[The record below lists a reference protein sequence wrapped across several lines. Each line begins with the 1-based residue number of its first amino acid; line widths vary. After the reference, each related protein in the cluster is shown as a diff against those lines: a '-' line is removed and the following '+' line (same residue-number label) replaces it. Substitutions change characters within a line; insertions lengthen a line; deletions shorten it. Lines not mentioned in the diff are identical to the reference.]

1 MYSEHRVE
9 QVCQTDTMRLRNK
22 SKQMPVAVEAPRA
35 SVLNDLQAR
44 FVMAIKQLI
53 GNTARWPLVGQLKR
67 FGAKPLHADHRHDL
81 VGENASDCGGG
92 LEVFEAGHV
101 FHGRIQL
108 LFHCENVTSARA
120 HLGNVSAR
128 SNLITIMWSLITI
141 NPHLTN
147 TIHFRISYEAHDREL
162 PESLV

>member
-120 HLGNVSAR
+120 HFWHPLPYSG
-128 SNLITIMWSLITI
+128 SNLIKIMWSLITI
-141 NPHLTN
+141 NPHLSN
-147 TIHFRISYEAHDREL
+147 TISFSGPL
-162 PESLV
+162 

>member
-53 GNTARWPLVGQLKR
+53 GNTARWPLVGQHCTLTTVTTWSGR
-67 FGAKPLHADHRHDL
+67 MPRTAAVGWRYSRRVVFFMDASSFYFTAKTSPAR
-81 VGENASDCGGG
+81 
-92 LEVFEAGHV
+92 GHILATCR
-101 FHGRIQL
+101 RI
-108 LFHCENVTSARA
+108 T
-120 HLGNVSAR
+120 
-128 SNLITIMWSLITI
+128 
-141 NPHLTN
+141 
-147 TIHFRISYEAHDREL
+147 L
-162 PESLV
+162 PFPVRV